1 MIEEENNFMSDV
13 NRQKRKDA
21 LEEDYH
27 TKTRN
32 RHNSSG
38 NRISL
43 AIDREVFDFLDFT
56 SKDRRFIAQ
65 TLRDIEMSDFGA
77 LEELKAV
84 DQDE

>member
-21 LEEDYH
+21 LDEDYH
-27 TKTRN
+27 TKARN